1 MRWKEDMNQYRGLVM
16 KAVLSTDI
24 PAIPASISDFS
35 KVSLSY
41 AVIYSKRKKIA
52 AIFSTY

>member
-1 MRWKEDMNQYRGLVM
+1 MNQYRGLVM